1 MVLKYAYR
9 ISRKQDTKRYV
20 LGSIK
25 EYRRILNKNRKEKL
39 TDVQVK
45 EAVKL
50 IQMLATQSVKLYLN
64 QENT

>member
-1 MVLKYAYR
+1 
-9 ISRKQDTKRYV
+9 

-39 TDVQVK
+39 TDEQVK

>member
-1 MVLKYAYR
+1 
-9 ISRKQDTKRYV
+9 

-25 EYRRILNKNRKEKL
+25 EYKKILNKNRKEKL
-39 TDVQVK
+39 TDEQVK

-50 IQMLATQSVKLYLN
+50 IQMLANQSVKLYLN

>member
-1 MVLKYAYR
+1 
-9 ISRKQDTKRYV
+9 

-39 TDVQVK
+39 TDEQVK
-45 EAVKL
+45 EAVKF
-50 IQMLATQSVKLYLN
+50 IQMLANQSVKLYLN

>member
-1 MVLKYAYR
+1 
-9 ISRKQDTKRYV
+9 

-39 TDVQVK
+39 TDEQVK
-45 EAVKL
+45 EAVKF